1 MSKILFAAVAV
12 LFILASCEDDS
23 VMVIE
28 PIVESPLYGIWQYD
42 YSENGDSLFYEIE
55 IDELKGEVAGTG
67 KLYSRREI
75 DYSGSLVTEKTEMQ
89 GVITGKLL
97 ENDSLYLNFTDDT
110 TYYFEGIFLEMEKEI
125 RGKIELVNAGDGEEV
140 YKDIILEKQ

>member
-1 MSKILFAAVAV
+1 MSKILFAAVAL
-12 LFILASCEDDS
+12 LFILASCEDDKG
-23 VMVIE
+23 I
-28 PIVESPLYGIWQYD
+28 PIGPIIESPLYGIWQYD
-42 YSENGDSLFYEIE
+42 SSENGDSLFYKIE

-67 KLYSRREI
+67 KLYARREI

-97 ENDSLYLNFTDDT
+97 ENDSLFLNFTDDT

-125 RGKIELVNAGDGEEV
+125 RGKIELVNAGGGEEV